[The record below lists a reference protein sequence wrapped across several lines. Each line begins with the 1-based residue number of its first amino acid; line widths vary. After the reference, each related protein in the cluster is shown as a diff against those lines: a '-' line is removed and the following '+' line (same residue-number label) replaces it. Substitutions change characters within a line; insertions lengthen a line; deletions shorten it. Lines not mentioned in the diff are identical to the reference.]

1 MRGCFAAL
9 SMKEV
14 KTLLAKERDAKR
26 QTKSK
31 MKTTNASSAKSEL
44 AIVTGFLVLFLV
56 FEKVWLLYVAVVLA
70 GVFLVSEKLSAWILA
85 GWWKLAEVLGTLN
98 RWLLL
103 SLVYAVVLLPLALL
117 RRLLRQ
123 DVLSWQAPPKDTMF
137 KSREQPYQKEDFE
150 KLW

>member
-1 MRGCFAAL
+1 MQSKQGEVGAL
-9 SMKEV
+9 LS
-14 KTLLAKERDAKR
+14 RIKR

-31 MKTTNASSAKSEL
+31 MKTTDPTTNAASAKSEL

-56 FEKVWLLYVAVVLA
+56 FEKVWLLHLALVLA
-70 GVFLVSEKLSAWILA
+70 IIFLVSEKLSAWILA
-85 GWWKLAEVLGTLN
+85 GWWKLAEVLGAVN

-123 DVLSWQAPPKDTMF
+123 DVLSLQAPPKDTMF
-137 KSREQPYQKEDFE
+137 KSREQPYQKENFE